1 MTTGVI
7 YMIFFSYAKTPDSR
21 GQGLVE
27 YALVLT
33 LVSIVVI
40 ATLILLGPTVGNVFS
55 QVSAALSVTGTGSSI
70 VAITRSDYDSDE
82 GKLHLDAT
90 VDGDYSPTVTLTA
103 SPGGV
108 LEERAGHYH
117 RDIILS
123 GCPCTVIVTSST
135 GGTASVTVGP

>member
-1 MTTGVI
+1 
-7 YMIFFSYAKTPDSR
+7 MIFISYTRTPGSR

-33 LVSIVVI
+33 LVSIVVMV
-40 ATLILLGPTVGNVFS
+40 TLIMLGSTVGNIFS
-55 QVSAALSVTGTGSSI
+55 QVSASLGVADTGSYM

-82 GKLHLDAT
+82 GRLHLDAT
-90 VDGDYSPTVTLTA
+90 VDGDYNPSVTMTA

-108 LEERAGHYH
+108 MEERADHYH
-117 RDIILS
+117 RAVSLS
-123 GCPCTVIVTSST
+123 GCPCTVTVTSST

>member
-1 MTTGVI
+1 MFIIPIDKGRKEV
-7 YMIFFSYAKTPDSR
+7 

-33 LVSIVVI
+33 MVSIVVI
-40 ATLILLGPTVGNVFS
+40 ATLILLGPKVGNVFS
-55 QVSAALSVTGTGSSI
+55 QVAAALGVTDTGSSI
-70 VAITRSDYDSDE
+70 VAITKSDYDSDA

-90 VDGDYSPTVTLTA
+90 VNGDYYPMVTLTA

-108 LEERAGHYH
+108 MEEKSDHYH
-117 RDIILS
+117 RDINLS
-123 GCPCTVIVTSST
+123 GCPCTVTVTSST

>member
-1 MTTGVI
+1 MGHIMFITRIDKGRKEV
-7 YMIFFSYAKTPDSR
+7 

-55 QVSAALSVTGTGSSI
+55 QVSAALGVTDTGSSI
-70 VAITRSDYDSDE
+70 VAIIKSDYDSDE

-90 VDGDYSPTVTLTA
+90 VDGDYYPTVTLTA

-108 LEERAGHYH
+108 MEERIDHYH
-117 RDIILS
+117 RDISLS
-123 GCPCTVIVTSST
+123 GCPCTVTVTSST
-135 GGTASVTVGP
+135 GGTALVTVGP

>member
-1 MTTGVI
+1 
-7 YMIFFSYAKTPDSR
+7 MIFFSYAKPPDSR

-33 LVSIVVI
+33 LVSIVAIV
-40 ATLILLGPTVGNVFS
+40 TLILLGPTVGNVFS
-55 QVSAALSVTGTGSSI
+55 QVSAALGVTDTGSSI
-70 VAITRSDYDSDE
+70 VAITKLDYDSDA

-90 VDGDYSPTVTLTA
+90 VDGDYYPTVTLTA

-108 LEERAGHYH
+108 MEERDHHYH
-117 RDIILS
+117 RDISLS
-123 GCPCTVIVTSST
+123 GCPCTVTVTSST